1 MAVSASRARSTILL
15 RGVHR
20 RPALP
25 MRVGDRVTSS
35 ECVLVFQ
42 LPQGSLEY
50 LRSHAELHAPE
61 LLLAVREAMDKMQA
75 SG

>member
-1 MAVSASRARSTILL
+1 
-15 RGVHR
+15 
-20 RPALP
+20 